1 MKIISWKDGYPERKR
16 DAEDLLLIMHKYEQ
30 AGNFDRLYDEEQ
42 ELLQEEDFDTRLAG
56 IRLLGRDMAM
66 VADNDAAKMVKNIL
80 DAETGKQSQYRLI
93 IDMIRGTHM
102 FDGYFEAISLQIE
115 KLRKGFVEITEKRY

>member
-1 MKIISWKDGYPERKR
+1 MKIISWKDRYSERRK

-66 VADNDAAKMVKNIL
+66 MADNDAAIMVKNIL
-80 DAETGKQSQYRLI
+80 DAETEKQSQYRLI
-93 IDMIRGTHM
+93 TDMIRGTQM
-102 FDGYFEAISLQIE
+102 FDGNFEAIYLQIE
-115 KLRKGFVEITEKRY
+115 KLRTGFVEIAEKRY